1 MGLTLITDPEP
12 DSALTRRNF
21 LQGMGAVLAAT
32 AAGGGS
38 MAAILRAQEAL
49 AATGPTLPAGT
60 PILVAIELNG
70 GNDILNTVIPMSVP
84 FVTGHYRTARPA
96 IGITRVNTTPPYP
109 NPPAGDNLPP
119 ANALTDGW
127 ALHGALPWL
136 ANRWTYFKDVA
147 IVQGT
152 GENVKREMSH
162 FASYAHL
169 WSAAFTGN
177 NLNTGWLG
185 RYNDLGNPGHPL
197 GAISMIGPHDSLR
210 SMASPSVTMY
220 DLASFHF
227 WVDNIPDSSAWLTQ
241 LQAMGDAAPTSPNKV
256 ASASRAI
263 YDAHQ
268 AMATAQGITPFA
280 SSGSG
285 GSLAQQLS
293 VVASLINAGM
303 PCQTYVAGIGGF
315 DHHGSEPADH
325 NSKLARLNAG
335 LSYFFSLLN
344 QTSRARDVI
353 VLIYSE
359 FGRQIRQNGSQGTD
373 HGLASSMIVIG
384 GGVKGGFYGQHP
396 SLDPAD
402 RYADAMVPT
411 VDFRSLFATL
421 LNRLGGDAGLTETAL
436 GRDESN
442 NPFPDLGLWTT
453 GPAKPL
459 LQAEEPPP
467 DAATTDGEPAP
478 TTTSTTS
485 PAAPAPAP
493 STTTTTAPTTSTTSV
508 PMGSGGTTV
517 PAPAD
522 VLG

>member
-1 MGLTLITDPEP
+1 MSLTIISNPEP
-12 DSALTRRNF
+12 ASALTRRSF
-21 LQGMGAVLAAT
+21 LTGMGAVLAAT

-38 MAAILRAQEAL
+38 LASILRAQEAL

-169 WSAAFTGN
+169 WSAAFTGA

-197 GAISMIGPHDSLR
+197 GAISMVGPHDSLR
-210 SMASPSVTMY
+210 SMQSPSVTMY

-268 AMATAQGITPFA
+268 AMATAQGITAFPP
-280 SSGSG
+280 SGSG

-325 NSKLARLNAG
+325 NNKLARLNAG

-411 VDFRSLFATL
+411 TDFRSVFATL
-421 LNRLGGDAGLTETAL
+421 LNRLGGDTALTETVL
-436 GRDESN
+436 GRDEAN

-453 GPAKPL
+453 GPARPL
-459 LQAEEPPP
+459 LAVEEPPP
-467 DAATTDGEPAP
+467 AAAGTEVDPNAPATP
-478 TTTSTTS
+478 TTTAPPTPTTT
-485 PAAPAPAP
+485 APAP
-493 STTTTTAPTTSTTSV
+493 STTTTSMPTPV
-508 PMGSGGTTV
+508 GSSAGGTT
-517 PAPAD
+517 APASGD
-522 VLG
+522 VLR